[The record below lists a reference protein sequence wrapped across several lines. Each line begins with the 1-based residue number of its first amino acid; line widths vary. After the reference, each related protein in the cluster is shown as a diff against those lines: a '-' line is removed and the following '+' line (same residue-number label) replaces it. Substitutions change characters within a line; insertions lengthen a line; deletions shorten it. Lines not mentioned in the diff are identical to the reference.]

1 MEKSIRNEGLYLGKS
16 MNLIFLGG
24 WKMMEMGDFSAI
36 LAIQMVVS
44 WDIYWGLMGYSLVI
58 CILAIENC
66 P

>member
-1 MEKSIRNEGLYLGKS
+1 
-16 MNLIFLGG
+16 MNLLFLDG
-24 WKMMEMGDFSAI
+24 WKIMEMGDFSAM

-44 WDIYWGLMGYSLVI
+44 WDIYWGLMGYSLVT